1 MTTTNSINI
10 DAKRLFNLGANLISA
25 GFIKQKPADAKK
37 LFKELKQ
44 GEAIKG
50 GQLKSEKTGAV
61 IPIKLELQRKAYR
74 GKFNYPNFE
83 ICIKALLQKFD
94 TEVRKD
100 KDLKELSTLSNPDNG
115 EILFNLPSGVQIDED
130 INVLMMAVR
139 PEKDSLI
146 VKLIFMEPE
155 QFISEPS

>member
-10 DAKRLFNLGANLISA
+10 DAKRLFNLGANLIAA
-25 GFIKQKPADAKK
+25 GFMKQKPADAKK